1 MGNFLACYKKPYF
14 SNDSDLGEMDI
25 PAITHQSNVIAKL
38 EVPDTGSINWLIY
51 NRTVEIN
58 SFMTRRLPLVL
69 ILIVIGGVLASGQS
83 RNIDSLKQVLT
94 QINDDSLKVRTYVRL
109 SNSLGNKDFGKA
121 NEYSNQALKIAETN
135 NWNWARSLAYI
146 NLGYIANSVGN
157 FQQSLEYN
165 NKALKI
171 DLLTNDTS
179 RISLAYNNVGNDYID
194 LGEYEEAYFYTE
206 KSYEFAKA
214 SKDTL
219 GIAVALH
226 NLARIYSRLSRLDL
240 ALEHFDNSSKMSEA
254 VNDVDGPVYNNLE
267 IGNAYLFEGDPASA
281 KNYLNKARQLNNT
294 RNLINLTPKIYQS
307 IGSAYFLSKDYDKAI
322 LYFDSANTHY
332 RIIKNVFG
340 EAETNLGKS
349 KVLTAQ
355 KSFDEAT
362 RLAVGSLNTAKV
374 LEAQRLLY
382 DTYLVLSKINELQGD
397 FKNAL
402 IYTQH
407 ALESKD
413 SLTNIDMMSQVFEN
427 EYQMRSQKKD
437 LEIANLMEIREQSMG
452 EIRRQQFIRNIIAV
466 IFALT
471 IVLLYSVYKSGR
483 RKVEINELLMKHQE
497 ETDRR
502 TKELEELNKVKD
514 KFFSIISHDLRSP
527 INSLAGLLDL
537 MEKGQIRPEELPT
550 LTKEMRVQ
558 FNHTKNLI
566 NNLLDW
572 TLLQMNK
579 VAIRKEKLSIKT
591 ILDDNIRLLSSMS
604 TKQTTFLNEVGDD
617 IYALADNNMINLIFR
632 NLILNGIK
640 FTDNGGVIKINASRE
655 GNEIKVSV
663 SDNGVGISEEIQS
676 MLFEKTTGYSTR
688 GTANEKGTGL
698 GLILCKEFI
707 ERNGGKI
714 WLQSEIGKGSTF
726 HVTIPAA

>member
-1 MGNFLACYKKPYF
+1 
-14 SNDSDLGEMDI
+14 
-25 PAITHQSNVIAKL
+25 
-38 EVPDTGSINWLIY
+38 
-51 NRTVEIN
+51 
-58 SFMTRRLPLVL
+58 MTIRPLLVL
-69 ILIVIGGVLASGQS
+69 SFITIRVASVISQTD
-83 RNIDSLKQVLT
+83 NIDSLKQTLT
-94 QINDDSLKVRTYVRL
+94 KTDNDSLKFRTYISL
-109 SNSLGNKDFGKA
+109 SNSFENKDYEQA
-121 NEYSNQALKIAETN
+121 NEYSNQALKIAEAN
-135 NWNWARSLAYI
+135 NWDWARSIAYN

-157 FQQSLEYN
+157 YMQSLEFD

-171 DLLTNDTS
+171 DLLTSDTS
-179 RISLAYNNVGNDYID
+179 RISLSYNNVGNDYIE
-194 LGEYEEAYFYTE
+194 LGEFEEAYFYIE
-206 KSYEFAKA
+206 KSYELSKA
-214 SKDTL
+214 SGDTL
-219 GIAVALH
+219 GVAVALH
-226 NLARIYSRLSRLDL
+226 NLARIYSKLGRVDL
-240 ALEHFDNSSKMSEA
+240 ALAHFETSAKFSEQ

-267 IGNAYLFEGDPASA
+267 IGNAYLIEGDSKSA
-281 KNYLNKARQLNNT
+281 KEYLEKARQQNT
-294 RNLINLTPKIYQS
+294 KLKLLNLIPKIDQS
-307 IGSAYFLSKDYDKAI
+307 LGNAYFLSKDYDKAI
-322 LYFDSANTHY
+322 QYFDSAINHF
-332 RIIKNVFG
+332 RIIKNIFG

-349 KVLTAQ
+349 KVLIAQ
-355 KSFDEAT
+355 RSFDEAIQ
-362 RLAVGSLNTAKV
+362 LASGSLSSAKV
-374 LEAQRLLY
+374 LQAQRLMY
-382 DTYLVLSKINELQGD
+382 DCYMVLSKSNELQGD

-402 IYTQH
+402 LNTQH
-407 ALESKD
+407 AQETKD
-413 SLTNIDMMSQVFEN
+413 SLTNVDMMSQVFEN

-437 LEIANLMEIREQSMG
+437 KEIENLLRIREQSMG
-452 EIRRQQFIRNIIAV
+452 EIKRQQFIRNIFAV
-466 IFALT
+466 VFALT

-497 ETDRR
+497 EIEKR

-537 MEKGQIRPEELPT
+537 MEKDQIKPEELPA

-579 VAIRKEKLSIKT
+579 VAIRKEKLAIKT
-591 ILDDNIRLLSSMS
+591 ILDDNIKLLSAMS
-604 TKQTTFLNEVGDD
+604 TKQTTFINEVGDD
-617 IYALADNNMINLIFR
+617 LFALADNNMINLIFR

-640 FTDNGGVIKINASRE
+640 FTDNGGIIKITAARE
-655 GNEIKVSV
+655 GNEIKVSIN
-663 SDNGVGISEEIQS
+663 DNGVGISEDIQK

-726 HVTIPAA
+726 HITIPAG